1 MTLTLYFFVA
11 TLQESYLLKNL
22 SLKINNNKKQTQE
35 QNPTHSFTIFKGK
48 WNITH
53 TDSWATLGA
62 SPHWPS
68 KLKSGKSSSSLLW
81 WKTLIGLLLRI
92 CTIWMIPFEEYV
104 FDISFSLFSL
114 RQLKANCS
122 QIFWYLTY
130 QFLIHRNFWIF
141 SCCIGSAYNICN
153 SPISRWSFLSYL
165 WTFLCNSNL
174 LHRYGKFEYRQS

>member
-81 WKTLIGLLLRI
+81 
-92 CTIWMIPFEEYV
+92 
-104 FDISFSLFSL
+104 
-114 RQLKANCS
+114 
-122 QIFWYLTY
+122 
-130 QFLIHRNFWIF
+130 
-141 SCCIGSAYNICN
+141 
-153 SPISRWSFLSYL
+153 
-165 WTFLCNSNL
+165 
-174 LHRYGKFEYRQS
+174 